1 MSPPLTPGADEARRM
16 LEQELSKPEYLNPQ
30 GWLDDLLNRLLD
42 WLVGDRRITPMNDG
56 QATSLTVAVVLLVI
70 AVGIGLWVLLG
81 PVGASRRRPGEVF
94 AGDDNRTSGDLRADA
109 ERLAADGQWGPATLQ
124 RFRAMVRALDERAII
139 EPNPGL
145 TALEA
150 AGRAARRLPTAADRL
165 TAAAGVFDGLA
176 YGGRKGSAEQYRVMA
191 ALDGEVAALRPTLPT
206 DAAGSADAVAVEV
219 AE

>member
-30 GWLDDLLNRLLD
+30 GWLEELVNRLFD

-56 QATSLTVAVVLLVI
+56 QATSLTVAVVLLVV
-70 AVGIGLWVLLG
+70 AVGVGIWVFLG
-81 PVGASRRRPGEVF
+81 PLGASRRRPREVF
-94 AGDDNRTSGDLRADA
+94 ASEDARTSGELRADSA
-109 ERLAADGQWGPATLQ
+109 RLASDGRWGPATLQ

-150 AGRAARRLPTAADRL
+150 AGRAALRLPTVAERL
-165 TAAAGVFDGLA
+165 TVAAGVFDGLA
-176 YGGRKGSAEQYRVMA
+176 YGGRSGSAEQYRVMA
-191 ALDGEVAALRPTLPT
+191 ALDEEVAALRPTLPT
-206 DAAGSADAVAVEV
+206 DVAGTPDAVAVEV